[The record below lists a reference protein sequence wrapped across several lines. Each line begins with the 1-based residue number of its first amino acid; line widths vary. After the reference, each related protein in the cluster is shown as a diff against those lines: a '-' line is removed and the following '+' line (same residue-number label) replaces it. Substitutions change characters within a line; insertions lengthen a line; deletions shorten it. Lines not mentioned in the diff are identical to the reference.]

1 MNQIWSI
8 KPDGSAMRQLTFAP
22 QGVSSYNIWSPDGSR
37 MVYAGQGTDE
47 DKMFVFEPYKSWHD
61 QTPQPFSRQIE
72 PGRMFTPS
80 AWSPDATQLLGDDE
94 RGTVF
99 TYSLSS
105 GQFTRLYASASNEG
119 TWLDATWLHDS
130 RRVLLTDRHR
140 LLLFDTASKVTREL
154 LSVAPDD
161 FDSVALS
168 ADNRVIYFT
177 RVTQQ
182 GDIWLTTFK

>member
-1 MNQIWSI
+1 
-8 KPDGSAMRQLTFAP
+8 MRQLTFAP
-22 QGVSSYNIWSPDGSR
+22 QGVSSFNIWSPDGSR
-37 MVYAGQGTDE
+37 MVYAGQGTDA

-105 GQFTRLYASASNEG
+105 GRFTRLSASN
-119 TWLDATWLHDS
+119 DATWLHDG

-140 LLLFDTASKVTREL
+140 LLLLDTTSKVTREI

-161 FDSVALS
+161 FGSVALS
-168 ADNRVIYFT
+168 VDNRMIYFT
-177 RVTQQ
+177 RVTEQ